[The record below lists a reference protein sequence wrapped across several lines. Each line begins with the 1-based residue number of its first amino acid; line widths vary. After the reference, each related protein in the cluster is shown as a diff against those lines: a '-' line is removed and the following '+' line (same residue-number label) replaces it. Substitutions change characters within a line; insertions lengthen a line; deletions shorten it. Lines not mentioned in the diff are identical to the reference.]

1 MTQVSREVTGRI
13 FDPDHISN
21 ATNQLA
27 ARITNLEGTVFNA
40 DGFSRAVRYA
50 LGSLLRYRCWRY
62 TPSIFRRRDIRTR
75 MRLRSRSASNSR
87 GV

>member
-13 FDPDHISN
+13 FDPDQISN

-50 LGSLLRYRCWRY
+50 LGLMFAFALSLLAVYAFNI
-62 TPSIFRRRDIRTR
+62 PPP
-75 MRLRSRSASNSR
+75 
-87 GV
+87 